1 VCDACFPKCFRAPN
15 NIAKY
20 DSKTNPSV
28 WLEDYWLACRANGA
42 DSDLFIIQ
50 FLPIYLVDTSRA
62 WLNHLHRNSIVC

>member
-20 DSKTNPSV
+20 DSKTNPNV
-28 WLEDYWLACRANGA
+28 WLEDYRLACRASGA

-50 FLPIYLVDTSRA
+50 FLP
-62 WLNHLHRNSIVC
+62 HLLGRHVQSMAQSLA